1 MTTRDENLL
10 HLFWTF
16 EGVNFSQGSTK
27 GHNEEDQKA
36 IKTLEETTHHNGER
50 YEIGLP
56 WRENVT
62 LPNNYIMARVQ
73 WHALQKRLER
83 DNQLKHRY
91 MTTIFD
97 DMDKGYIAAVTN
109 QDAKNIWYLP
119 HHPVINKQK
128 PDKIRRVTNAA
139 SKYKG
144 VSLNDALLTGPD
156 LLCNLHGLLLR
167 FRQYKV
173 AVTAD
178 IEAMFMQ
185 VGIREDDQDALRF
198 LWSDNDQER
207 TSKYQR
213 LIFGATCSPACAI
226 FVLQKCANDNRQEHP
241 KIFDSITKQFY
252 MDDFIQTF
260 STEEEAAN
268 TATELKH
275 VLKTGGF
282 NLTKF
287 LSNNPA
293 VLEKIP
299 EEDRIG
305 VLKLQRILGQT
316 WNPESDQLLFAKP
329 KLSYE
334 RENITQR
341 KLLSMA
347 ASLFDPI
354 GIISPFAIRLRC
366 ILQKVVKQG
375 HNWDQLLSKEH
386 YDEIQQWM
394 EDFENMPSIQIPRC
408 LVPNV
413 DGTHEFHTF
422 TDASLSAVSAVVYLR
437 TISADGS
444 IATHYVISKSKVA
457 PIKQMSIPKLE
468 LEAAT
473 LGAELAGFCETEMTI
488 NVQSKKFCT
497 DSTAVLSWIKSKD
510 RQKMYIANRLNKIAE
525 NSNKDDWRHVP
536 GKMNPADHGTRG
548 LAPCDLQ
555 KLWITAPSFLIK
567 PESEWTFSG
576 DKTAQTYATQVDV
589 KTIEKPLVDPNRFSN
604 WPRLLGTIRTVFRAV
619 RVLKRLIKRDIP
631 CNLDDFAADEN
642 KARSFLMRISQS
654 THFKDTVSR
663 LQSGL
668 PLDKKDKLLP
678 YTPFLDSDGLL
689 RVEGRIQ
696 KSGLPFQSKHPV
708 ILHSQCRV
716 AKLLIEKAHHDCG
729 HHGIEHVRAH
739 IQATFMIVG
748 IRRAL
753 RTLGKYCFICRR
765 WRADN
770 VRPKMAPLPKFRF
783 PEYSKLYPFVNTGM
797 DMFGPF
803 HIEKSRTQ
811 TELNYVCMFTCLVT
825 RAVHLEFCEDLSTD
839 CLLMAIRRFVS
850 RRGYPDVIV
859 SDNGKNFVGAN
870 QAMKLNFQENY
881 KPDNNYIRLQLAQQ
895 NIQGTFNPPLAPHFG
910 GV

>member
-1 MTTRDENLL
+1 
-10 HLFWTF
+10 
-16 EGVNFSQGSTK
+16 
-27 GHNEEDQKA
+27 
-36 IKTLEETTHHNGER
+36 
-50 YEIGLP
+50 
-56 WRENVT
+56 
-62 LPNNYIMARVQ
+62 
-73 WHALQKRLER
+73 
-83 DNQLKHRY
+83 

-128 PDKIRRVTNAA
+128 PDKIRRVTIAA

-185 VGIREDDQDALRF
+185 VGIREEDQDALRF

-207 TSKYQR
+207 KSKYQR
-213 LIFGATCSPACAI
+213 RIFGATCSPACAI

-260 STEEEAAN
+260 STEEEASN
-268 TATELKH
+268 TATKLKH

-329 KLSYE
+329 KLSCE
-334 RENITQR
+334 RDNITQR

-394 EDFENMPSIQIPRC
+394 EDFLNMPSIKIPRC

-413 DGTHEFHTF
+413 DGTHELHTF

-457 PIKQMSIPKLE
+457 PIKQMSFPKLE

-488 NVQSKKFCT
+488 DVKRKKFWS
-497 DSTAVLSWIKSKD
+497 DSTAVLS
-510 RQKMYIANRLNKIAE
+510 
-525 NSNKDDWRHVP
+525 
-536 GKMNPADHGTRG
+536 
-548 LAPCDLQ
+548 
-555 KLWITAPSFLIK
+555 
-567 PESEWTFSG
+567 
-576 DKTAQTYATQVDV
+576 
-589 KTIEKPLVDPNRFSN
+589 
-604 WPRLLGTIRTVFRAV
+604 
-619 RVLKRLIKRDIP
+619 
-631 CNLDDFAADEN
+631 
-642 KARSFLMRISQS
+642 
-654 THFKDTVSR
+654 
-663 LQSGL
+663 
-668 PLDKKDKLLP
+668 
-678 YTPFLDSDGLL
+678 
-689 RVEGRIQ
+689 
-696 KSGLPFQSKHPV
+696 
-708 ILHSQCRV
+708 
-716 AKLLIEKAHHDCG
+716 
-729 HHGIEHVRAH
+729 
-739 IQATFMIVG
+739 
-748 IRRAL
+748 
-753 RTLGKYCFICRR
+753 
-765 WRADN
+765 
-770 VRPKMAPLPKFRF
+770 
-783 PEYSKLYPFVNTGM
+783 
-797 DMFGPF
+797 
-803 HIEKSRTQ
+803 
-811 TELNYVCMFTCLVT
+811 
-825 RAVHLEFCEDLSTD
+825 
-839 CLLMAIRRFVS
+839 
-850 RRGYPDVIV
+850 
-859 SDNGKNFVGAN
+859 
-870 QAMKLNFQENY
+870 
-881 KPDNNYIRLQLAQQ
+881 
-895 NIQGTFNPPLAPHFG
+895 
-910 GV
+910 